1 MAEIMYLHGPAIT
14 TIELRIFSTQFGGFQ
29 IKLHIQRFALLVTFS
44 LFFRP
49 TKSSFIR
56 RKIPHYG
63 GSGIGDYRVE
73 LLTIEERMEND
84 KYK

>member
-1 MAEIMYLHGPAIT
+1 M
-14 TIELRIFSTQFGGFQ
+14 
-29 IKLHIQRFALLVTFS
+29 QRFALLVTLS

-49 TKSSFIR
+49 TKSSFLG
-56 RKIPHYG
+56 RKIPYYG

-73 LLTIEERMEND
+73 LLTIEGRMEND